1 MIIRDFQEKDLPA
14 VLKMVEPFYT
24 SPGVL
29 HPIPVENF
37 ADVFSEMCDGGS
49 FRLRGLLLEEDG
61 VPAGYCLLSFSYS
74 TEPGGKVILIEEIYI
89 SPEFRGRGFGHQV
102 FDFLKNEYRDSS
114 ARLRLEVAPDNT
126 RAKALYEEVGF
137 ETLDYIQMINEDF

>member
-1 MIIRDFQEKDLPA
+1 MIIRDFQEKDLSA
-14 VLKMVEPFYT
+14 VLEMVKPFYT

-37 ADVFSEMCDGGS
+37 ADVFEEMCNGGS

-61 VPAGYCLLSFSYS
+61 IPAGYCLLAFSYS
-74 TEPGGKVILIEEIYI
+74 PEPGGKVVIIEELYI
-89 SPEFRGRGFGHQV
+89 SPEFRGQGFGHQV
-102 FDFLKNEYRDSS
+102 FDFLKKEYHGKS
-114 ARLRLEVAPDNT
+114 ARLRLEVAPENT
-126 RAKALYEEVGF
+126 RAKALYEEMGF